1 MKDKNNKSKR
11 STKRKD
17 VKSLTY
23 KREALKELEAGHLTV
38 KEFLAKYQIARPTL
52 RDWRR
57 QVKRGR
63 VGRNTYST
71 ELKLQIVREI
81 TCGLLTAEQAVE
93 KYDISVKA
101 LIIDWIKEFSC
112 QIPLTPMA
120 KKKEELTSE
129 EEKIKKLEEAL
140 KYAELKILGLETL
153 INVAE
158 KELKVDIR
166 KKPGTKQ

>member
-1 MKDKNNKSKR
+1 MKDKNDNSKG
-11 STKRKD
+11 STKRKE
-17 VKSLTY
+17 VKSLSY
-23 KREALKELEAGHLTV
+23 KREALKELEEGKLTV
-38 KEFLAKYQIARPTL
+38 KEFLVKYKIASATL

-63 VGRNTYST
+63 IGRNTYPSQ
-71 ELKLQIVREI
+71 LKLKIVREV
-81 TCGLLTAEQAVE
+81 TSGVLTAEEAVE

-112 QIPLTPMA
+112 QVPLTSMA
-120 KKKEELTSE
+120 KKKDLTSE
-129 EEKIKKLEEAL
+129 QEKIKKLEEAL
-140 KYAELKILGLETL
+140 KYAQLKILGLETL